1 VVVIFFFLVPFF
13 FKFVSILSSLSCH
26 SVRDRDRHRASPIG
40 SPHCSNYTAMGP
52 SVVLVAV
59 VIIIPSLV
67 AGTRIDNTSSPIRPF
82 LSRRQHFVA
91 NNTSSPI
98 RTVLRGR
105 QHFVADNISSPI
117 STILRDDNELDEGP
131 HYRESEDAG
140 RPLLHA
146 KRMRESWYQKQQRC
160 KREKKPTSWECY
172 KGWKYLCVEMKC
184 HRTLSPISYAKQSN
198 APFYDK
204 KGYVKCRSHS
214 DSSDCKTYWEK
225 IEAKTPGAIP
235 CTYGKW
241 ARKKYPCEKGFRYG
255 CGRWAGM
262 CWRELKH
269 SGWEWLKGKNPRYPP
284 INCENDSQ
292 CKKLVIADGWPK
304 WLYG

>member
-1 VVVIFFFLVPFF
+1 
-13 FKFVSILSSLSCH
+13 
-26 SVRDRDRHRASPIG
+26 
-40 SPHCSNYTAMGP
+40 MGP

-67 AGTRIDNTSSPIRPF
+67 AGTGIDNTSSPIRPF

-117 STILRDDNELDEGP
+117 SPILRDDNDLDEDQ
-131 HYRESEDAG
+131 HYRESDDAG

-146 KRMRESWYQKQQRC
+146 KRMRLTWYQKQQHC
-160 KREKKPTSWECY
+160 KWKQRPTSWECY

-184 HRTLSPISYAKQSN
+184 HRTSSPISYAKRETRNAKRSN
-198 APFYDK
+198 ADFYDK
-204 KGYVKCRSHS
+204 KGYVKC
-214 DSSDCKTYWEK
+214 SSNGDCLTYWK
-225 IEAKTPGAIP
+225 NLEAKTPGAIP

-241 ARKKYPCEKGFRYG
+241 SRKKYPCEKGFRYG

-269 SGWEWLKGKNPRYPP
+269 SDWEWVKGKNPRYG
-284 INCENDSQ
+284 IKCSNDRV
-292 CKKLVIADGWPK
+292 CKKFVIADGWPK